1 MTINQSLLAA
11 LHRHTEAAYPEEG
24 CGVLL
29 GHLDGDSGR
38 IAALVPVE
46 NRDPDERA
54 RRYLIGPADYLR
66 AEREAERQGLDVV
79 GFYHSHP
86 DHPARP
92 SATDL
97 AEATF
102 PGFVYTITAVADG
115 HAEETTA
122 WRLAD
127 DRSRFL
133 PVPLIVPESAS

>member
-1 MTINQSLLAA
+1 MTIDEPLLSL
-11 LHRHTEAAYPEEG
+11 LHRHAEAAYPEEC

-29 GHLDGDSGR
+29 GRLDGADGR
-38 IAALVPVE
+38 IDALVPVE
-46 NRDPDERA
+46 NRDADERT

-102 PGFVYTITAVADG
+102 PGFVYTITAVARG
-115 HAEETTA
+115 RAEETTA

-133 PVPLIVPESAS
+133 PVPLSPSEPA